1 MPALPGPGRSESA
14 PFVPGPGP
22 ANAAAA
28 PRPGDG
34 DVQHDRYDRPSGGRP
49 VVRDDDP
56 ADRLWRAAGQW
67 MYDSAV
73 APGLAGL
80 IRAALLDLGQWAV
93 TEFPLAGLNE
103 AVTRGRCGRTF

>member
-1 MPALPGPGRSESA
+1 
-14 PFVPGPGP
+14 
-22 ANAAAA
+22 
-28 PRPGDG
+28 
-34 DVQHDRYDRPSGGRP
+34 
-49 VVRDDDP
+49 
-56 ADRLWRAAGQW
+56 
-67 MYDSAV
+67 MYHSAV